1 MNNLVTDKN
10 KADYD
15 ELKKLAE
22 NMPKSLN
29 TDSPRLWQGVGYNIM
44 LEARIATMVKMT
56 KKYTDVSKDQLKVM
70 IGAIV
75 ERYWEKDLVP
85 DKEDTP

>member
-1 MNNLVTDKN
+1 MTAQDKP
-10 KADYD
+10 AYD
-15 ELKKLAE
+15 DLKKLAE
-22 NMPKSLN
+22 LPPKKLN
-29 TDSPRLWQGVGYNIM
+29 TDNPKLWQGVGFNIM

-85 DKEDTP
+85 DDQ

>member
-1 MNNLVTDKN
+1 VSAQDKP
-10 KADYD
+10 AYD
-15 ELKKLAE
+15 DLKKLAE
-22 NMPKSLN
+22 QPPKNLN
-29 TDSPRLWQGVGYNIM
+29 TDNPKLWQGVGFNIM

-85 DKEDTP
+85 DDQ

>member
-1 MNNLVTDKN
+1 
-10 KADYD
+10 
-15 ELKKLAE
+15 
-22 NMPKSLN
+22 
-29 TDSPRLWQGVGYNIM
+29 M

-85 DKEDTP
+85 DDQ